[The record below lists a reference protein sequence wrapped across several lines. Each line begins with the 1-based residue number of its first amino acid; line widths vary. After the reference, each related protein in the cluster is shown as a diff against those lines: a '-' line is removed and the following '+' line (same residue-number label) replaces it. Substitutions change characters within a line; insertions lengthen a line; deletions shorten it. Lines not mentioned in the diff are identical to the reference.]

1 MSAGESED
9 RKLERRNI
17 FNRKK
22 SNKKPQVS
30 EEFRAQKK
38 INNEIKQKK
47 LRMVEEELWEDWE
60 NS

>member
-22 SNKKPQVS
+22 QTKKSQVS

-47 LRMVEEELWEDWE
+47 LRMIEEELWEDWE
-60 NS
+60 NN